1 MVLLDPKAVQ
11 RTGASCRKL
20 SSARLAFAVRSRVAY
35 MDGAA
40 PD

>member
-20 SSARLAFAVRSRVAY
+20 SSALGVNERGVESLHGWSCS
-35 MDGAA
+35 
-40 PD
+40 

>member
-11 RTGASCRKL
+11 RTGASFRKL
-20 SSARLAFAVRSRVAY
+20 SSALSANDARARAY